1 MPRFTGIS
9 HVELTVTDP
18 DLTAEWWERVLRFR
32 RVHQFQQDGFGGI
45 AMLHPS
51 GVSVN
56 VLSHSTSGSDRFDE
70 RRVGLDHLSFAVA
83 SPEEMEA
90 WTEHLDA
97 CGVEHSGII
106 DAHFGPT
113 VVFRDPDNIQ
123 LELFAQAPDAI
134 DRIASDPAH
143 IDT

>member
-18 DLTAEWWERVLRFR
+18 NRTAEWWERVLKFR
-32 RVHQFQQDGFGGI
+32 RVHQFQQDEFGGI

-56 VLSHSTSGSDRFDE
+56 VLSHTTTRSEPFDE
-70 RRVGLDHLSFAVA
+70 CRVGLDHLSFAVA
-83 SPEEMEA
+83 SAAEIEA
-90 WTEHLDA
+90 WADHLDA

-106 DAHFGPT
+106 EAHFGPT
-113 VVFRDPDNIQ
+113 LVFRDPDNIQ

-134 DRIASDPAH
+134 DRVATDPAH
-143 IDT
+143 VSS